1 MIMNDISYINWDLL
15 NDSAIEKKLG
25 YYIKRVRQEQG
36 KTQKEV
42 AKKADISRSTL
53 SLLEA
58 GESGTLKTLIKVLR
72 VLQKLSTFSDF
83 EYKETFS
90 PLVLAEAQH
99 KPIKRVRKS
108 KKNIQS
114 DKDTKSDW

>member
-1 MIMNDISYINWDLL
+1 MNDFSYINWDLL

-25 YYIKRVRQEQG
+25 YYIKRVRQAQG

-42 AKKADISRSTL
+42 AKKADVSRSTL

-58 GESGTLKTLIKVLR
+58 GGSGTIKTLIKVLR
-72 VLQKLSTFSDF
+72 VLQKLSAFSDF
-83 EYKETFS
+83 EYQETFS

-108 KKNIQS
+108 KKNTQAG
-114 DKDTKSDW
+114 KDNESDW